1 MHNKQLNKL
10 PHPSLKIQ
18 ALFCF
23 VMLCLLPMKSHAD
36 ITEFEDFSQLSVT
49 YKLKLNSSSYGN
61 ATLGKITNTI
71 SKSEIG
77 FTVKSVT
84 KAQGIAAIIIGSNE
98 QQSCDFI
105 MQDGYAVTQRYVG
118 GNLKKDKYSVDFD
131 WQEKVLT
138 FESGETMNMP
148 NGYIVDFCSMPYAL
162 ALQKGQGLKD
172 KTMYVVDGK
181 KKRIRGYILVS
192 SEADSIETAL
202 GVKDTIKITFQR
214 EQRPDRTLTLWLS
227 PSDLYVPLKIEEK
240 RKSRTTTMTV
250 SDLVIN

>member
-1 MHNKQLNKL
+1 MN
-10 PHPSLKIQ
+10 
-18 ALFCF
+18 
-23 VMLCLLPMKSHAD
+23 SHAN
-36 ITEFEDFSQLSVT
+36 TPELSDVNELSIT
-49 YKLKLNSSSYGN
+49 YKLKLQSSSYGN
-61 ATLGKITNTI
+61 ATLGKITNTF
-71 SKSEIG
+71 SKSENS

-118 GNLKKDKYSVDFD
+118 GNLKKDKYAVDFN
-131 WQEKVLT
+131 WQEKIIT
-138 FESGETMNMP
+138 FENGETIEMP

-162 ALQKGQGLKD
+162 ALQKGQGLED

-181 KKRIRGYILVS
+181 KKRIRGYTLTS
-192 SEADSIETAL
+192 SEPESIETPL
-202 GVKDTIKITFQR
+202 GTKETVKVVFQR

-227 PSDLYVPLKIEEK
+227 PSDRYVPLKIEEK

-250 SDLVIN
+250 SSLNIN